1 MSNTPKSSTSDER
14 PEESDLE
21 AVRTQLAVLRE
32 ENERLRTE
40 YVRARQT
47 SYRRTAAALLGI
59 GVLAFLAGGLLR
71 GVRDV
76 LFVLGAIG
84 VFGGVLTWYLTPERV
99 LTVGV
104 SESVYDA
111 VASNG
116 AQLRDELGLQ
126 ATSVYVPAPDGP
138 RLFVPQHQE
147 YSIPESLDAVFLT
160 GSDAERGV
168 ALTPSGQR
176 LVAELDR
183 TRTGPAPDT
192 LRAAVSQLGDAVV
205 EQFEV
210 ADAIR
215 VAESTAD
222 DRVVVTIE
230 GSAFGSLSDFD
241 HPVVSV
247 LGCGLAQTQ
256 DTPIAVSHVDDTT
269 VAFET
274 A

>member
-21 AVRTQLAVLRE
+21 AVRTQLAVLQE

-40 YVRARQT
+40 YVRARQS
-47 SYRRTAAALLGI
+47 SYRRTAAALLGV
-59 GVLAFLAGGLLR
+59 GVIAFLAGGLLS

-76 LFVLGAIG
+76 LIVLGAIG
-84 VFGGVLTWYLTPERV
+84 VFGGILTWYLTPERV

-116 AQLRDELGLQ
+116 AQIREELGLQ
-126 ATSVYVPAPDGP
+126 AISVYLPTSDGP

-147 YSIPESLDAVFLT
+147 FSIPDSVDSVFLT
-160 GSDAERGV
+160 ETEAARGV

-183 TRTGPAPDT
+183 TRTGPAPDS

-210 ADAIR
+210 ADAVR

-230 GSAFGSLSDFD
+230 GAAFDGLSDFD

-247 LGCGLAQTQ
+247 LACGLAQTQ
-256 DTPIAVSHVDDTT
+256 DTPITVTHVDDTT